1 MHLGL
6 VAEDRK
12 DRSDINFF
20 KVGTREWTSL
30 VTRVEQPPSH
40 VGRKKGGEEIQTES
54 TILLSCWDSSRGWGV
69 TVLIV

>member
-6 VAEDRK
+6 VAEDRE
-12 DRSDINFF
+12 DPNDINFF

-40 VGRKKGGEEIQTES
+40 VGHNSRLVLGEEVQTKL
-54 TILLSCWDSSRGWGV
+54 TILLGG
-69 TVLIV
+69 L

>member
-40 VGRKKGGEEIQTES
+40 VAHNMIYWPQLHT
-54 TILLSCWDSSRGWGV
+54 
-69 TVLIV
+69 